1 VRVIDSSAL
10 VKYFAREEGWER
22 VRELILEGAI
32 TLDLAIKE
40 VANALWRKVKRGV
53 MSADVALEI
62 IRDLSESK
70 AVRVMGQD
78 EYIEDA
84 FRIALEYGI
93 TVYDSLFIVLAERLG
108 VELITCDEV
117 QGEKAVARGINVVL
131 C

>member
-22 VRELILEGAI
+22 VRELILEGVV

-40 VANALWRKVKRGV
+40 VANALWRKVKRGD
-53 MSADVALEI
+53 MSVDVALEI

-70 AVRVMGQD
+70 AVKVMGQD

-93 TVYDSLFIVLAERLG
+93 TVYDSLFIALAERLG
-108 VELITCDEV
+108 VELVTCDGV
-117 QGEKAVARGINVVL
+117 QGEKAVARGINVVM

>member
-10 VKYFAREEGWER
+10 VKYFAREEGWES
-22 VRELILEGAI
+22 VRELILEGVI

-40 VANALWRKVKRGV
+40 VANALWRKVKRGD
-53 MSADVALEI
+53 MSANVALEI

-108 VELITCDEV
+108 VELVTCDGV
-117 QGEKAVARGINVVL
+117 QGEKAVARGINVVM